1 MYYYLKGK
9 VTLKKDDYIVLEVND
24 IGYHITV
31 SNILDFDINNI
42 YILYIYDVLKN
53 ESINLYGFKSNELKQ
68 LFLKIINV
76 KGVGPKTAISM
87 FKDYNEERII
97 KAINDEDTNFLKKLP
112 NIGLKAAKQIILDLK
127 GKLVNENDCKLSN
140 DLLDVKQALKNLGF
154 KISDIDQVL
163 NDLSKEK
170 HNIDDY
176 LKLALI
182 KLNRKG

>member
-1 MYYYLKGK
+1 M
-9 VTLKKDDYIVLEVND
+9 VE
-24 IGYHITV
+24 
-31 SNILDFDINNI
+31 
-42 YILYIYDVLKN
+42 
-53 ESINLYGFKSNELKQ
+53 EMA
-68 LFLKIINV
+68 
-76 KGVGPKTAISM
+76 KTAISM

-112 NIGLKAAKQIILDLK
+112 NIGLKVAKQIILDLK
-127 GKLVNENDCKLSN
+127 GKLVNENDYKLSN

>member
-1 MYYYLKGK
+1 M
-9 VTLKKDDYIVLEVND
+9 
-24 IGYHITV
+24 

-42 YILYIYDVLKN
+42 YIIYIYDVLKN

-127 GKLVNENDCKLSN
+127 GKLVNENRRC
-140 DLLDVKQALKNLGF
+140 
-154 KISDIDQVL
+154 
-163 NDLSKEK
+163 
-170 HNIDDY
+170 
-176 LKLALI
+176 
-182 KLNRKG
+182 